1 MSLTVTCACGSA
13 CWITNVLSRLPVLLI
28 WMADINRMIFMMR
41 IKKLMMPRLVIT
53 ESGGLRGWVG
63 QGVGVVREFGWSG
76 SWVG

>member
-1 MSLTVTCACGSA
+1 
-13 CWITNVLSRLPVLLI
+13 
-28 WMADINRMIFMMR
+28 MADINRMIFMMR